1 MAGAQQVVRLAAG
14 QPRTLAY
21 AHGIRKDLRLLEVD
35 EDLLQEL
42 LADG

>member
-1 MAGAQQVVRLAAG
+1 MSSAHQVVRLAAG
-14 QPRTLAY
+14 QPRALAY
-21 AHGIRKDLRLLEVD
+21 AHGIRKDLQLLEVD

>member
-1 MAGAQQVVRLAAG
+1 MSASQLQLSTG
-14 QPRTLAY
+14 QPRTLVWAE
-21 AHGIRKDLRLLEVD
+21 GIRKDVKLLEVD